1 MAVNTQNVLNFYQY
15 IFLFSLTA
23 CVEAPDNR
31 IPIVDIRTEE

>member
-1 MAVNTQNVLNFYQY
+1 MAVNTQNVLHFYQY